1 MAEIKNT
8 FLKGKMNKDLDA
20 RLLPNGE
27 YRDAQNLQISR
38 SEGST
43 VGEFENI
50 LGDLAVAST
59 GSSAVKIMGYFTD
72 TTNNIIYYFA
82 SNFYSINSAIRA
94 ASTDICKIFS
104 YNIDTNLNVELVSGY
119 WLNFNNAF
127 PIDSV
132 NLVEE
137 LLFFTDNLN
146 QPRKINI
153 SLANPDNLATPTY
166 YFNEDQ
172 ISVAKY
178 YPYETILVFDRF
190 NTRVDGPVNNSD
202 IVVLDVAAENIQV
215 GDIVND
221 WDRDFG
227 TTIEITTLITVVEI
241 TANKT
246 VRLSEAVTLP
256 NSFEIQFTRPTMTNK
271 SSLEVSNFTLV
282 ETYAVAGTTAGSD
295 ITIATSL
302 LSNTPEIGMYVTCPS
317 FPDGFAS
324 SSFGATPS
332 NTGVINSVVISGTNT
347 IITVDVANTLTT
359 NTLPDILI
367 GANPNYDSSW
377 KGDPDY
383 LKEEYVRFSYRLRF
397 VDGEY
402 SLMAPFT
409 QIMFIPQQYG
419 EFGKGTATQ
428 DEDMEEAYKS
438 TIVAWMQNNVDNIVL
453 RIPMP
458 QTIQADQTLAATN
471 TSTKLINNLHV
482 QSVDILYKESNSL
495 AVKVLDS
502 INITSSTPFTSINFR
517 DLINGNQSNYYYN
530 YNYESSKPYRTLPQN
545 QTVRVY
551 DKVPVKALA
560 QEIIGNRVVYGNY
573 QDKHS
578 SPLAINYSATIAD
591 KSVTYDNYD
600 QFPNSSLKEN
610 RTYQVG
616 VVLSDRYG
624 RQSTVVLSTQDDVAN
639 AAGSSIYSPYKN
651 FGNNNVFSWLGDA
664 LRVTFNEAIPVE
676 NPGPGEYNTISKP
689 LGWFSYKIVVKQ
701 TEQDYYNVYLPG
713 FVNGY
718 PVTQNVEQDV
728 TAFTIL
734 IGDNINK
741 VPRDLSEVSGQQTQF
756 NSSTRLFGRV
766 NNPDI
771 NDKQVGTPVYP
782 YTNHQV
788 PYNQQY
794 YPGIKSDFV
803 RNIATT
809 QDGEVQTSPFQPAKA
824 AGPFSNADGKIPWGT
839 TPGLQSLYNGDSNPY
854 YAELSVGQRIVVTNN
869 ENSVL
874 ASRNR
879 SNQLGAI
886 CTTAA
891 SAGVTAIITMQPFL
905 TVSETEPTTSLL
917 DIFWESSTSGNLNTL
932 NANINAQYDGIVTTT
947 DTSLT
952 FVENLA
958 AGGVIDAQFSFVD
971 GSGTARTNLTS
982 AVIQK
987 IYINTNPVQTVDIR
1001 TFELRLNTG
1010 GTNAGTYGLYT
1021 GTVNTTG
1028 LDATFWYGTNSN
1040 EVNNYTIEFA
1050 TEYTDPGGEV
1060 FNDTISTMNVLLK
1073 NFTPGTLSGTQCPI
1087 TLTGTDAPSVNDT
1100 IIFNYLTGETVAT
1113 VANYGKMDNGSV
1125 DASNIQSE
1133 LTFAIDTQV
1142 DNNGAV
1148 NIFEFANTTDGILR
1162 VKSSS
1167 TMVTGQTYTIMVN
1180 VTDNNGDTSGT
1191 LPYTG
1196 ITYGCSLQFTV
1207 GAQHI
1212 NRAACAGII
1221 SQQANTGC
1229 GNYRQI
1235 WAFVN
1240 SLSETGNSGGFSATY
1255 PSTGIPT
1262 IFYGTSNLYT
1272 YYNVAAKYSS
1282 QIIGST
1288 SNGGLNSGASLFI
1301 EPTLRFTP
1309 NTSNNP
1315 NGNVYYTIQHRPT
1328 SGASWSQAVYYQFSN
1343 NGATPT
1349 VGTGTVGTA
1358 NFLTGSYFGSSAA
1371 VDYKTRYWFN
1381 VPGEYRVLTSYVQ
1394 GQICST
1400 SDSNKVRFFPEFGDG
1415 VYDPSITGVAN
1426 NCSLGP
1432 A

>member
-1 MAEIKNT
+1 MAEVKNT

-27 YRDAQNLQISR
+27 YRDAQNLQVSR

-59 GSSAVKIMGYFTD
+59 GSNAVKIIGQFSD
-72 TTNNIIYYFA
+72 TTNNIIYFFA
-82 SNFYSINSAIRA
+82 SNFYDTDSTVRTAT
-94 ASTDICKIFS
+94 TDICKIFA
-104 YNIDTNLNVELVSGY
+104 YNIDTELVVTLVSGY

-127 PIDSV
+127 PINSV

-146 QPRKINI
+146 QPRKINVT
-153 SLANPDNLATPTY
+153 LANPNNLATPVY

-172 ISVAKY
+172 VSVAKY
-178 YPYETILVFDRF
+178 YPYETILAFDRF
-190 NTRVDGPVNNSD
+190 NTRVDGIVSSSN
-202 IVVLDVAAENIQV
+202 IVVLADSADTIQV

-227 TTIEITTLITVVEI
+227 TTIQITTLITVIEI
-241 TANKT
+241 TAAKT
-246 VRLSEAVTLP
+246 VKLSEAVTLP
-256 NSFEIQFTRPTMTNK
+256 NAFQIQFTRPTMTNK
-271 SSLEVSNFTLV
+271 SSLEISNFTLV
-282 ETYAVAGTTAGSD
+282 ETYAVAAPNATAD
-295 ITIATSL
+295 ITILTTN
-302 LSNTPEIGMYVTCPS
+302 LSNTPELGMYVTCPS
-317 FPDGFAS
+317 FPAGFGS
-324 SSFGATPS
+324 SAFGATPP
-332 NTGVINSVVISGTNT
+332 NTGVITSVVISGADTV
-347 IITVDVANTLTT
+347 IKVDVVNTLAA

-428 DEDMEEAYKS
+428 DEDMDEAYKS

-453 RIPMP
+453 RIPIP
-458 QTIQADQTLAATN
+458 QTIKSNQSLIATD

-482 QSVDILYKESNSL
+482 ESIDVLYKESNSL

-502 INITSSTPFTSINFR
+502 INVTNSTSFTSIAFR
-517 DLINGNQSNYYYN
+517 DLINGDQTNYYYN

-578 SPLAINYSATIAD
+578 SPLAINYSATVAD
-591 KSVTYDNYD
+591 KSVTFDNYD

-639 AAGSSIYSPYKN
+639 SAGSSIYSPYKN
-651 FGNNNVFSWLGDA
+651 FGNNNVFNWLGDA
-664 LRVTFNEAIPVE
+664 LRVTFNEAIPTI
-676 NPGPGEYNTISKP
+676 NPGPGQYETITKP

-718 PVTQNVEQDV
+718 PVTQDIEQDV

-741 VPRDLSEVSGQQTQF
+741 VPRDLAEVSGQQTQF

-771 NDKQVGTPVYP
+771 NNKQVGNPVFP

-809 QDGEVQTSPFQPAKA
+809 QDGEIQTSPFKPGVTA
-824 AGPFSNADGKIPWGT
+824 ADFSNSSGSIPWGT
-839 TPGLQSLYNGDSNPY
+839 TPAGTAGPLYNGDSNPY
-854 YAELSVGQRIVVTNN
+854 YAELSVGQRIIVTNN
-869 ENSVL
+869 DNAAL

-879 SNQLGAI
+879 SNQLGAV
-886 CTTAA
+886 CTVNAPG
-891 SAGVTAIITMQPFL
+891 SNGSIITMQPFL

-917 DIFWESSTSGNLNTL
+917 DIFWESSTSGNLKTL
-932 NANINAQYDGIVTTT
+932 NTNINAQYDGLVTTT
-947 DTSLT
+947 DVNLT
-952 FVENLA
+952 FLETLA
-958 AGGVIDAQFSFVD
+958 AGGAIDTQFSFVD
-971 GSGTARTNLTS
+971 GGGSERTNLTS

-987 IYINTNPVQTVDIR
+987 VFINTSPVQSIDR
-1001 TFELRLNTG
+1001 DNFELRLNSG
-1010 GTNAGTYGLYT
+1010 GNAGTYGLYT
-1021 GTVNTTG
+1021 GAVATTG

-1040 EVNNYTIEFA
+1040 AVNNYTIEFA
-1050 TEYTDPGGEV
+1050 TVYTDPGGEV
-1060 FNDTISTMNVLLK
+1060 FNDTISTMNVLLQ
-1073 NFTPGTLSGTQCPI
+1073 NSIPGTLVGTQCPI
-1087 TLTGTDAPSVNDT
+1087 TLSGTDAPSVNDT
-1100 IIFNYLTGETVAT
+1100 IIFNYLAGQTVGG

-1125 DASNIQSE
+1125 DANNLQSE
-1133 LTFAIDTQV
+1133 LTFAINTQV
-1142 DNNGAV
+1142 DGNGSV
-1148 NIFEFANTTDGILR
+1148 DIFEFIGNTDGILR

-1167 TMVTGQTYTIMVN
+1167 TMVTGKTYTINVN

-1191 LPYTG
+1191 EPYTG
-1196 ITYGCSLQFTV
+1196 LTYSCSLQFTV

-1212 NRAACAGII
+1212 NQAPCNGIV
-1221 SQQANTGC
+1221 SLQPNTGC

-1240 SLSETGNSGGFSATY
+1240 SLSQTGNAGGFGGY
-1255 PSTGIPT
+1255 PQTGIPT
-1262 IFYGTSNLYT
+1262 IIYGTSNKFT
-1272 YYNVAAKYSS
+1272 YYNVASKYSNT
-1282 QIIGST
+1282 IIGST
-1288 SNGGLNSGASLFI
+1288 SSGGLNSGASLFI
-1301 EPTLRFTP
+1301 EPTLRFLP

-1315 NGNVYYTIQHRPT
+1315 NGNVYYTIQYRAT
-1328 SGASWSQAVYYQFSN
+1328 QGASWSQAVYYQFSN
-1343 NGATPT
+1343 NGGAIT
-1349 VGTGTVGTA
+1349 VGTGTMGVA
-1358 NFLTGSYFGSSAA
+1358 NYLNGSYFGAAGA
-1371 VDYKTRYWFN
+1371 VDYKTKFWFN
-1381 VPGEYRVLTSYVQ
+1381 VPGEYRVLTSFVQ

-1400 SDSNKVRFFPEFGDG
+1400 SDADKVRFFPDFGDG
-1415 VYDPSITGVAN
+1415 NYSGQCA
-1426 NCSLGP
+1426 LGP
-1432 A
+1432 L

>member
-50 LGDLAVAST
+50 LGDLSVAST
-59 GSSAVKIMGYFTD
+59 GSESVKIIGQFSD

-82 SNFYSINSAIRA
+82 SNFYN
-94 ASTDICKIFS
+94 TDPTVRTQNTDTCKIFS
-104 YNIDTNLNVELVSGY
+104 YNIDTNQNVELVSGY

-127 PIDSV
+127 PINSV

-153 SLANPDNLATPTY
+153 SLANPTNLAIPTY

-190 NTRVDGPVNNSD
+190 NTRVNGAVSNSN
-202 IVVLDVAAENIQV
+202 IVVLADSADTIQV

-227 TTIEITTLITVVEI
+227 TTIQITTLITVIEI
-241 TANKT
+241 TASNT
-246 VRLSEAVTLP
+246 VKLSEAVTLP
-256 NSFEIQFTRPTMTNK
+256 DAFHIQFTRPTMTNK

-282 ETYAVAGTTAGSD
+282 ETYAVAGTAAGSN
-295 ITIATSL
+295 ITIATAN
-302 LSNTPEIGMYVTCPS
+302 LSNTPVLGMYVTCPS
-317 FPDGFAS
+317 NPVGFS
-324 SSFGATPS
+324 SSAFGATPI
-332 NTGVINSVVISGTNT
+332 NTGVITSVVISGTDT
-347 IITVDVANTLTT
+347 IITVDVANTLTAL
-359 NTLPDILI
+359 TLPDILI

-428 DEDMEEAYKS
+428 GEDMEEAYKS
-438 TIVAWMQNNVDNIVL
+438 TIIAWMQNNIDNIVL
-453 RIPMP
+453 RVPIPK
-458 QTIQADQTLAATN
+458 TIKTGGTLVNTN
-471 TSTKLINNLHV
+471 VAVKLIDNLHV
-482 QSVDILYKESNSL
+482 ESIDILYKESNSL

-502 INITSSTPFTSINFR
+502 INITTSTPFTSINFR
-517 DLINGNQSNYYYN
+517 DLVNGDQTNYYYN
-530 YNYESSKPYRTLPQN
+530 YNYESSKPYKTLPQN

-560 QEIIGNRVVYGNY
+560 QEIIGNRIVYGNY

-624 RQSTVVLSTQDDVAN
+624 RQSTVVLSTQDDIPN
-639 AAGSSIYSPYKN
+639 SAGSSIYSPYKN
-651 FGNNNVFSWLGDA
+651 YGNNNVFSWLGDA
-664 LRVTFNEAIPVE
+664 LRVTFNEAIPVD
-676 NPGPGEYNTISKP
+676 NPGPGQHDVINKP

-718 PVTQNVEQDV
+718 PVVEDVEQDV

-771 NDKQVGTPVYP
+771 NNKQVGAPVYP
-782 YTNHQV
+782 YTDHQV

-809 QDGEVQTSPFQPAKA
+809 QDGEVQTSPFQ
-824 AGPFSNADGKIPWGT
+824 AGITTGAFDNSTGKIPWGT
-839 TPGLQSLYNGDSNPY
+839 TPGNTDDTMAPLYNGDSNPY

-869 ENSVL
+869 DNSVL

-886 CTTAA
+886 CTATAA
-891 SAGVTAIITMQPFL
+891 GGTGAIITMQPFL
-905 TVSETEPTTSLL
+905 TISETEPTTSLL

-932 NANINAQYDGIVTTT
+932 NTNINAQYDGLVTTT
-947 DTSLT
+947 DNNLAFLET
-952 FVENLA
+952 LA
-958 AGGVIDAQFSFVD
+958 AGGAIDTQFSFVD
-971 GSGTARTNLTS
+971 GGGTERTNLNS

-987 IYINTNPVQTVDIR
+987 ILINTNPVQSIDVR

-1010 GTNAGTYGLYT
+1010 ANAGTYGLYT
-1021 GTVNTTG
+1021 GSVLATG

-1040 EVNNYTIEFA
+1040 TVNNYTIEFA
-1050 TEYTDPGGEV
+1050 TNYTDPGGEV
-1060 FNDTISTMNVLLK
+1060 FNDTISTMNVLLQ
-1073 NFTPGTLSGTQCPI
+1073 NSIPGTLVGTQCPI
-1087 TLTGTDAPSVNDT
+1087 TLAGVDAPSVNDT

-1113 VANYGKMDNGSV
+1113 IVNYGKMDNGSV
-1125 DASNIQSE
+1125 DATNLQSE
-1133 LTFAIDTQV
+1133 LTFAIQTQV
-1142 DNNGAV
+1142 DTSGAV
-1148 NIFEFANTTDGILR
+1148 SIFEFANKTDGILR

-1167 TMVTGQTYTIMVN
+1167 TMTSGETYTILVDI
-1180 VTDNNGDTSGT
+1180 TDNNGDTTGT
-1191 LPYTG
+1191 APYTG
-1196 ITYGCSLQFTV
+1196 LTYSCSLQFTV

-1212 NRAACAGII
+1212 NRAPCNGIVSI
-1221 SQQANTGC
+1221 QPNTGC

-1240 SLSETGNSGGFSATY
+1240 SSSQTGSAGGFGAY
-1255 PSTGIPT
+1255 PQTGIPG
-1262 IFYGTSNLYT
+1262 IIYGTSNNYT
-1272 YYNVAAKYSS
+1272 YYNVAVKYSNT
-1282 QIIGST
+1282 IVGST
-1288 SNGGLNSGASLFI
+1288 SNGGLNSGASIFI

-1315 NGNVYYTIQHRPT
+1315 NGNVYYTIQYRAT

-1343 NGATPT
+1343 NGGATV
-1349 VGTGTVGTA
+1349 VGTGTMGVA
-1358 NFLTGSYFGSSAA
+1358 NYLNGEYLGGGAT
-1371 VDYKTRYWFN
+1371 DYKTKFWFN

-1394 GQICST
+1394 GAICST
-1400 SDSNKVRFFPEFGDG
+1400 SDSDKVRFFPDFGDG
-1415 VYDPSITGVAN
+1415 NYTGQ
-1426 NCSLGP
+1426 CSLGP
-1432 A
+1432 L